1 VYPEEHLARLF
12 LKDHQK
18 NLKDDLRTFL
28 ADTRL
33 MKGLSQYEYDE
44 LMEALKDPQGQRDA
58 GRVLMAFYR
67 HKNLSPHIPTERGE
81 RLRRAFKDILEAGYQ
96 GVFIAIDEM
105 SEYLRRS
112 HFTGDDED
120 CLLAL
125 SSTLAK
131 AEGLPVW
138 TLVAAQAAHTNPKKI
153 VGPDRL
159 REELLEHKAE
169 RFRDIVIQRTR
180 RVTDPKAVE
189 VYRKGYANFLPWVK
203 SASKD
208 EFEACFPFTP
218 DAIGILRSISTR
230 LTGTRSTISFLHR
243 ALKSGAE
250 KKEKD
255 LVALWKV
262 LDDLMSYNET
272 PSNSSSGAISIK
284 SGFRNEVAALEAAQ
298 STLKR
303 IQDGQLARPQN
314 KSRAERILNT
324 LFLYHIAG
332 VAGLNLDQI
341 LDAVCDIKPGEET
354 VEAQRGHYGTILTE
368 MCSKLRNQIR
378 CRDDRFEFVPKETS
392 QYDDL
397 VYEAA
402 ERLKKDPELFRRMMD
417 RLVAYMDPNDP
428 KKGGCPFGQFV
439 PAEDWQRV
447 SLTVKSWHGQERSG
461 KVTIADL
468 EKTQLI
474 NAEVEGED
482 DFLLVMARRAM
493 TEKDV
498 DKLLRKG
505 AKAVDPRVVLWA
517 PAEIS
522 DAERTTVATVAA
534 HLLVADEHRDSPFAK
549 TAEREFR
556 KDGPRAFEVI
566 VGVYARGVAKTSRTS
581 MDVSTVG
588 GVEGALTRMASGA
601 METCYQAREI
611 DFGNRKFDGTA
622 AVKLING
629 LVKLDQSV
637 SEGDQLWSAVENFA
651 APLGLA
657 RPEAPKRLDPEG
669 CKFFKQIRDKILQH
683 GQTGLEVR
691 TVYNWFT
698 GYRPEDGAESA
709 GLTRRMVDIYL
720 LCLAR
725 KGAVR
730 ISQKRGGWIDRN
742 NIADIDFKPDTLR
755 GLERVDLPRPL
766 DNWTIFYSYLEV
778 LLSRREDSLGPV
790 PEGSLGP
797 AFDRAKADESLRSL
811 WADYWLE
818 ATEIN
823 RIDKDLSSFFRELGK
838 KNTFDELLLYWL
850 TYAQEPRPAAY
861 EDQEVYLASCRAVLK
876 VAGVEEPDSL
886 TPEHLATFKK
896 NFKGLAELRT
906 SFGKTSGVLLRAA
919 KLGSAPVPDE
929 QICKEI
935 WKAQQQVLAELETAD
950 ELILNPDTVKTRLEP
965 RLENL
970 EGCYVPAYVDALL
983 ELDTVQGE
991 LEDAAACAAGS
1002 KELAALNDF
1011 ASELAEAQKCVER
1024 FSGEVAG
1031 IPKRLRPSPE
1041 DRDKAE
1047 AEVKHE
1053 AMVKGHD
1060 KSPLSL
1066 ATLLAAKSVCQECVE
1081 TVPGAGARALLGF
1094 ATFLRSPGV
1103 VAALGKV
1110 PKPSAGI
1117 TTILKAKSEE
1127 ELAGSLASMAGKER
1141 QALAKQLKAA
1151 LGNKAQKTVRLSEFS
1166 PKTTTLFEP
1175 AEIDDVVGDF
1185 KKFVERQWE
1194 EGSYLRLEK

>member
-1 VYPEEHLARLF
+1 
-12 LKDHQK
+12 
-18 NLKDDLRTFL
+18 
-28 ADTRL
+28 
-33 MKGLSQYEYDE
+33 M
-44 LMEALKDPQGQRDA
+44 
-58 GRVLMAFYR
+58 
-67 HKNLSPHIPTERGE
+67 
-81 RLRRAFKDILEAGYQ
+81 
-96 GVFIAIDEM
+96 
-105 SEYLRRS
+105 
-112 HFTGDDED
+112 
-120 CLLAL
+120 
-125 SSTLAK
+125 
-131 AEGLPVW
+131 
-138 TLVAAQAAHTNPKKI
+138 
-153 VGPDRL
+153 
-159 REELLEHKAE
+159 
-169 RFRDIVIQRTR
+169 
-180 RVTDPKAVE
+180 
-189 VYRKGYANFLPWVK
+189 
-203 SASKD
+203 
-208 EFEACFPFTP
+208 
-218 DAIGILRSISTR
+218 
-230 LTGTRSTISFLHR
+230 
-243 ALKSGAE
+243 
-250 KKEKD
+250 
-255 LVALWKV
+255 
-262 LDDLMSYNET
+262 
-272 PSNSSSGAISIK
+272 
-284 SGFRNEVAALEAAQ
+284 
-298 STLKR
+298 KR

-332 VAGLNLDQI
+332 VAGLNLEQV

-378 CRDDRFEFVPKETS
+378 SRDDRYEFVPKETS

-397 VYEAA
+397 VYDAA

-417 RLVAYMDPNDP
+417 RLVAYVDPNDP
-428 KKGGCPFGQFV
+428 KGSCPFGAFL

-468 EKTQLI
+468 EKTQLT
-474 NAEVEGED
+474 NVEVEGED
-482 DFLLVMARRAM
+482 DFLVVLARRAM
-493 TEKDV
+493 AEKDV

-505 AKAVDPRVVLWA
+505 SKPVDPRVVLWA

-581 MDVSTVG
+581 MDVSTLG
-588 GVEGALTRMASGA
+588 GVEGALMRMAAAA

-651 APLGLA
+651 APLGLV
-657 RPEAPKRLDPEG
+657 RPEAPKRLDPEAS
-669 CKFFKQIRDKILQH
+669 KFFKRIRDKILEH

-698 GYRPEDGAESA
+698 GYRAEDGAESA

-818 ATEIN
+818 AAEIG
-823 RIDKDLSSFFRELGK
+823 RIDKDLGSFFRELGK
-838 KNTFDELLLYWL
+838 KNTFDDLLLYWL
-850 TYAQEPRPAAY
+850 TYAEEPRPAEY
-861 EDQEVYLASCRAVLK
+861 EDQEVYLAVCRAVIK
-876 VAGVEEPDSL
+876 VAGVDDPDSL
-886 TPEHLATFKK
+886 TAEHLKTFKK
-896 NFKGLAELRT
+896 SFKGLAELRT
-906 SFGKTSGVLLRAA
+906 TFGKTSGVLLRAA
-919 KLGSAPVPDE
+919 KLGSAPVPDDKS
-929 QICKEI
+929 CKEI
-935 WKAQQQVLAELETAD
+935 RKAQQQVLAELEAAN

-970 EGCYVPAYVDALL
+970 EGCYVPAYVDALV
-983 ELDTVQGE
+983 ELDTAQRE
-991 LEDAAACAAGS
+991 LEEAATTAESLG
-1002 KELAALNDF
+1002 ELAALKDF
-1011 ASELAEAQKCVER
+1011 ASELAEAEKCVER
-1024 FSGEVAG
+1024 FNGELAG
-1031 IPKRLRPSPE
+1031 LPKRLRPSPE

-1047 AEVKHE
+1047 AEVKQE
-1053 AMVKGHD
+1053 AMVKAQD
-1060 KSPLSL
+1060 KSPL
-1066 ATLLAAKSVCQECVE
+1066 TLTGMLTAKNVLQEYLE
-1081 TVPGAGARALLGF
+1081 GVPSAGARALLGF
-1094 ATFLRSPGV
+1094 AVFLRSPGV
-1103 VAALGKV
+1103 VAALEKV
-1110 PKPSAGI
+1110 SKPSSDLTAIVESKSDTGLAKVLVG
-1117 TTILKAKSEE
+1117 LKA
-1127 ELAGSLASMAGKER
+1127 KER

-1151 LGNKAQKTVRLSEFS
+1151 LGNKSQKTVRLSDFA
-1166 PKTTTLFEP
+1166 PKTTTVFERG
-1175 AEIDDVVGDF
+1175 EIEDVVDDF
-1185 KKFVERQWE
+1185 KKFVEEQWE
-1194 EGSYLRLEK
+1194 DGSYLRIEK